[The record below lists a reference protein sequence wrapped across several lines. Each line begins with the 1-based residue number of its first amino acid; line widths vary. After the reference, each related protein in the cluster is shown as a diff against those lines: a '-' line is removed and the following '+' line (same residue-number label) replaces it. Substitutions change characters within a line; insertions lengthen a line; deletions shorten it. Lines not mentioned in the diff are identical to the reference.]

1 MIVSDDGGNDNVD
14 FDCEGGDEGGTKDSE
29 LSIVIYMIIVDYIS
43 RYTEQLLTDC
53 QCNVCICQARSRK
66 HKYLMLLIELGEL
79 EANEWIPR
87 VGDLQLAI
95 FPEQ

>member
-1 MIVSDDGGNDNVD
+1 
-14 FDCEGGDEGGTKDSE
+14 
-29 LSIVIYMIIVDYIS
+29 MIIVDYIS

-66 HKYLMLLIELGEL
+66 YKYLMSLIELGEL

-87 VGDLQLAI
+87 IGDLELAILPEHCEHHSRNLSQKHQLADWRTNDI
-95 FPEQ
+95 EQ